1 VSRWFGYRGPT
12 AAPPT
17 KTNYVVWIWSFIGA
31 FGGLSVLQAIFINS
45 EYFLQRRV
53 PPIIASYVSVSKRA
67 LIVFAPLTFRLKGA
81 SAVLVYGAIESPL
94 AQPRALLGGHF
105 IAALIG
111 VCITKLFS
119 LLHNEQRFDE
129 LRWLAGSL
137 STATAIVVMQITET
151 THPPAGASA
160 LLAAISPDITE
171 LGWSVVSRSIPQQTL
186 NRPFRYYLPIILLS
200 SSLILAVALLVNNIQ
215 RRYPLFWL
223 APASPPR
230 KHISPILETP
240 RGEESV
246 IIAEMDK
253 DVTARLPIHS
263 PHLSHMHP
271 PHPLQPVVKKSLG
284 V

>member
-1 VSRWFGYRGPT
+1 MPANVFEGWPAWLSRWFGYRGPT

-53 PPIIASYVSVSKRA
+53 PSIIASYVSALKQGRIIPRVSY
-67 LIVFAPLTFRLKGA
+67 FRLKGA

-105 IAALIG
+105 IASLIG
-111 VCITKLFS
+111 VCITKLFA
-119 LLHNEQRFDE
+119 LVHNEQRFDE

-160 LLAAISPDITE
+160 LLAAVSPDITE
-171 LGWSVVSRSIPQQTL
+171 LGWSVVAC
-186 NRPFRYYLPIILLS
+186 F
-200 SSLILAVALLVNNIQ
+200 
-215 RRYPLFWL
+215 
-223 APASPPR
+223 AS
-230 KHISPILETP
+230 
-240 RGEESV
+240 
-246 IIAEMDK
+246 
-253 DVTARLPIHS
+253 
-263 PHLSHMHP
+263 
-271 PHPLQPVVKKSLG
+271 Q
-284 V
+284 

>member
-1 VSRWFGYRGPT
+1 MPANLFKGWPAWLSRWFGYRGPT

-53 PPIIASYVSVSKRA
+53 PPIIASY
-67 LIVFAPLTFRLKGA
+67 GA

-111 VCITKLFS
+111 VSISKLFS
-119 LLHNEQRFDE
+119 LVHNEQRFDE

-171 LGWSVVSRSIPQQTL
+171 LGW
-186 NRPFRYYLPIILLS
+186 YYLPIILLS
-200 SSLILAVALLVNNIQ
+200 SSLILAVGLLVNNVQ
-215 RRYPLFWL
+215 RRYPQFWF
-223 APASPPR
+223 APASTPK
-230 KHISPILETP
+230 KHISPVLETP

-253 DVTARLPIHS
+253 DVAARLSMHS
-263 PHLSHMHP
+263 PHLPHLYP
-271 PHPLQPVVKKSLG
+271 PHLQQPVVAKSLD